1 MLLNVH
7 EILLL
12 LLLVLKV
19 VYIASHLVFEHL
31 LSLVNVLSYLILE
44 LAALHLAD
52 TLFLLF
58 LSLSVCPLS
67 GYFHVALAGVQDVR
81 GALFGFI
88 EFLPCLKNGKR
99 QLTVIFSNA

>member
-1 MLLNVH
+1 MFLNVH
-7 EILLL
+7 KVFLL

-44 LAALHLAD
+44 LATLHLAD
-52 TLFLLF
+52 GLFLF
-58 LSLSVCPLS
+58 SLSLSLCPLS
-67 GYFHVALAGVQDVR
+67 GYLHIALAGIEDV
-81 GALFGFI
+81 GCALFGFI
-88 EFLPCLKNGKR
+88 EFLPCLKKGKR